1 VADDLILNCGMAEP
15 EVAVVIDALLQRK
28 ASPTAIVATNDT
40 LAIRIIKVLLTR
52 SVSVPRDISVVG
64 FDDIETANL
73 VMPSITTVR
82 IPLGELAEVVVSGLI
97 RRIEHEDAS
106 HVQRMLGTKLVVRE
120 SSAPPRKE

>member
-1 VADDLILNCGMAEP
+1 
-15 EVAVVIDALLQRK
+15 
-28 ASPTAIVATNDT
+28 
-40 LAIRIIKVLLTR
+40 
-52 SVSVPRDISVVG
+52 VPRDISVVG

-106 HVQRMLGTKLVVRE
+106 HVQRMLATKLVVRE
-120 SSAPPRKE
+120 SSGPPPKE